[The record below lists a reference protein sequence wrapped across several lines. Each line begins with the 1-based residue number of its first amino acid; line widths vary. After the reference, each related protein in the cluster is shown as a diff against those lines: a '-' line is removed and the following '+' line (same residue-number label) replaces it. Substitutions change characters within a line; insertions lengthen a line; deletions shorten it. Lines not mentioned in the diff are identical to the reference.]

1 MLVLAFDTATA
12 AVTVALYEWVP
23 GAGVRPRAAADAVD
37 ARRHAEVLTPAI
49 AGVLAEAGVVPAD
62 LSAVAVG
69 VGPGPYTGL
78 RVGLMTAR
86 ALGEALKIPV
96 HGVCSLDAIAWAS
109 ARDEPFVVA
118 TDARRKEVYWARYR
132 VVAHEGSHGLPVVER
147 LDGPGV
153 DRAGFVAQA
162 QLTGEPDEQPV
173 VIGEGAMLY
182 PEFLPVVDDAPAVP
196 DATVL
201 GRIALV
207 RRDAGEDQPSEPLYL
222 RRPDVHEPNRTAPAL
237 GGSVQG
243 GAA

>member
-1 MLVLAFDTATA
+1 VLVLAFDTATA

-118 TDARRKEVYWARYR
+118 TDARRKEVYWARYDSAR
-132 VVAHEGSHGLPVVER
+132 VRVTEPAVSPPGEVFAELGMRPGELP
-147 LDGPGV
+147 
-153 DRAGFVAQA
+153 
-162 QLTGEPDEQPV
+162 
-173 VIGEGAMLY
+173 VIGEGAALY
-182 PEFLPVVDDAPAVP
+182 PGELGAGDDPVPLLPSAAALAELAV
-196 DATVL
+196 TRL
-201 GRIALV
+201 
-207 RRDAGEDQPSEPLYL
+207 AGADGLPLLPPEPLYL
-222 RRPDVHEPNRTAPAL
+222 RRPDARAP
-237 GGSVQG
+237 GPRKKVSRR
-243 GAA
+243 